1 MGDEVTF
8 QRLCEMLKFL
18 RIGFKEEEARELF
31 VELGNGRKDV
41 SMSTTYQSSVLKDFL
56 ELESPPTDH
65 SADSLTPKAPR
76 FLHPSPSKSIP
87 TIDEGLNVTSAEFTT
102 ETPKCPSS
110 EESDPVAV
118 YFVRDTVERFFSSGK
133 ERVSAEDV
141 AEGLEKLPASLNRHD
156 IKYIVLQAE
165 DGSGFITRSSLSSF
179 LYRYHAEFPGH
190 SSPFLSAL
198 LARLRSLYGSF
209 LTAYE
214 ELTLGRSTSLSTS
227 KLHSTA
233 TALGLLCSEEDFKA
247 AIGHSLSLQE
257 FKALWLNNMRGTNE
271 HYCTVETCPEPAVKS
286 DPLCVKHKT
295 ATIKQG
301 SKLWSQVKTS
311 LPGNQRVKL
320 MTTLQLHRGKASL
333 SQQIL
338 RSLLLQYTPNQ
349 PIPSKDLSI
358 LENFLKLRVKRH
370 RELSVTSTVI
380 GKDLEMRGNSSPA
393 FFAKAVRTPSAA
405 GFGKSRPVSRNRGA
419 ESELRMRCFRF
430 PYPGRRCK
438 AGK

>member
-1 MGDEVTF
+1 MGEEVTF

-41 SMSTTYQSSVLKDFL
+41 SMSTSYQSSVLKDFL

-65 SADSLTPKAPR
+65 SAGSLTPKAPR
-76 FLHPSPSKSIP
+76 FLHSSPSKSIP

-102 ETPKCPSS
+102 ETPKCPSR

-133 ERVSAEDV
+133 EKVSAEDV
-141 AEGLEKLPASLNRHD
+141 AESLEKLPASLNRHD
-156 IKYIVLQAE
+156 IKYIMLQAE

-198 LARLRSLYGSF
+198 LVRLRSLYGSF

-233 TALGLLCSEEDFKA
+233 SALGLLSSEEDLDK
-247 AIGHSLSLQE
+247 
-257 FKALWLNNMRGTNE
+257 
-271 HYCTVETCPEPAVKS
+271 
-286 DPLCVKHKT
+286 
-295 ATIKQG
+295 
-301 SKLWSQVKTS
+301 
-311 LPGNQRVKL
+311 
-320 MTTLQLHRGKASL
+320 
-333 SQQIL
+333 
-338 RSLLLQYTPNQ
+338 
-349 PIPSKDLSI
+349 
-358 LENFLKLRVKRH
+358 
-370 RELSVTSTVI
+370 
-380 GKDLEMRGNSSPA
+380 
-393 FFAKAVRTPSAA
+393 
-405 GFGKSRPVSRNRGA
+405 
-419 ESELRMRCFRF
+419 
-430 PYPGRRCK
+430 
-438 AGK
+438 